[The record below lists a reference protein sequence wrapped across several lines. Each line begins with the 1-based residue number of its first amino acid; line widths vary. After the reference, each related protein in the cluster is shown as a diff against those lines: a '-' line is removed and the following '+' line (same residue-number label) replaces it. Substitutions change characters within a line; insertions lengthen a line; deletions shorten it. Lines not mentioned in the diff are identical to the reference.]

1 MTHKFT
7 EYTNSQCKP
16 NYLIIEF
23 GESDR
28 FYRWKSLHC
37 RMMRREFS
45 RAITIWTIYLS
56 EKISD
61 WIKLSLFDTIQR
73 SLMVE
78 SVPAIGSK

>member
-28 FYRWKSLHC
+28 FLPL
-37 RMMRREFS
+37 EVL
-45 RAITIWTIYLS
+45 TLS
-56 EKISD
+56 NDEKGI
-61 WIKLSLFDTIQR
+61 
-73 SLMVE
+73 
-78 SVPAIGSK
+78 